1 MKASRAAIVTAS
13 QLLGPLFLVAGFLV
27 LAITLKIA
35 ASPAMADTSAQ
46 MQTPAPAQVPT
57 QVQMQGEQ
65 PLVDLALVLAVDASG
80 SIDPGEFQLQKE
92 GIAAAI
98 TDADILGAIHGGSHG
113 RIAISYVEWGSPGA
127 PATVVPWMLVGDR
140 ASAENFAASILQA
153 PRSRQSWNAIGDAI
167 HLATGMMEIC
177 PCRPTR
183 RIIDLSGDN
192 VDHRSHLPAP
202 LARDAAVAAGI
213 TINALAILND
223 DSRGASG
230 RPFLVEV
237 YEREVIGGFAA
248 FVATAAD
255 RADFARA
262 LRQKMVQ
269 EISSR

>member
-1 MKASRAAIVTAS
+1 
-13 QLLGPLFLVAGFLV
+13 
-27 LAITLKIA
+27 
-35 ASPAMADTSAQ
+35 

>member
-1 MKASRAAIVTAS
+1 MKRSHAAM
-13 QLLGPLFLVAGFLV
+13 VAACR
-27 LAITLKIA
+27 LAIAAVLTLTIA
-35 ASPAMADTSAQ
+35 LKLAAG
-46 MQTPAPAQVPT
+46 PAQAETWTGAQAPVQT
-57 QVQMQGEQ
+57 QIPAQTQSER
-65 PLVDLALVLAVDASG
+65 PLVDLALVLVVDASG
-80 SIDPGEFQLQKE
+80 SIDPSEFRLQKE

-98 TDADILGAIHGGSHG
+98 TDADILGAIRGGGHG
-113 RIAISYVEWGSPGA
+113 RIAVAYVEWGSPGA
-127 PATVVPWMLVGDR
+127 PANVVPWMLVGDR
-140 ASAENFAASILQA
+140 GSAERFAASVLQA
-153 PRSRQSWNAIGDAI
+153 PRSPQSWNAIGDAI
-167 HLATGMMEIC
+167 HLATGMMETC

-192 VDHRSHLPAP
+192 VDYRSHLPAP

-255 RADFARA
+255 RGDFARA

>member
-1 MKASRAAIVTAS
+1 
-13 QLLGPLFLVAGFLV
+13 V
-27 LAITLKIA
+27 L
-35 ASPAMADTSAQ
+35 
-46 MQTPAPAQVPT
+46 
-57 QVQMQGEQ
+57 
-65 PLVDLALVLAVDASG
+65 
-80 SIDPGEFQLQKE
+80 
-92 GIAAAI
+92 
-98 TDADILGAIHGGSHG
+98 
-113 RIAISYVEWGSPGA
+113 
-127 PATVVPWMLVGDR
+127 
-140 ASAENFAASILQA
+140 NA
-153 PRSRQSWNAIGDAI
+153 PRSPQSWNAIGDAI
-167 HLATGMMEIC
+167 HLATGLMDTC

-230 RPFLVEV
+230 QPFLVEV

-255 RADFARA
+255 RTDFARA